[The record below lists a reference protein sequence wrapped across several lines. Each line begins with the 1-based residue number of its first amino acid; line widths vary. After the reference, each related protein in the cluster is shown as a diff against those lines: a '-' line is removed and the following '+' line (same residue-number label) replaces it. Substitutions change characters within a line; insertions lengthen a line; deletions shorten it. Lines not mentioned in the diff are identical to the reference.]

1 MFKKLAF
8 TVATIVLV
16 CIILPAVVFVAW
28 LSIQEGC
35 LLCFEGDGRGGLLE
49 AAINLVIAALLGWG
63 VCKLI
68 RRFA

>member
-1 MFKKLAF
+1 MLKKLAVTMA
-8 TVATIVLV
+8 TVIFVFV
-16 CIILPAVVFVAW
+16 ILPAVVFVAW

-49 AAINLVIAALLGWG
+49 AAVNLTVAALLGWG
-63 VCKLI
+63 VYKLI